1 MGNLKAI
8 KNRIEGVKSTRQI
21 TNAMKMVAASKLRKS
36 QESIESARP
45 YANLVGGM
53 LACVKKKNTQ
63 SVHPFFLEKQTKKSA
78 LVVVT
83 SDRGLCG
90 SFNSEIV
97 KRVKA
102 HLDKNANVD
111 VICVGKNGT
120 LALKKVCEVYS
131 DFTGLFNSMDF
142 SVAKDITEIVLELY
156 LNKGYEKVD
165 VIYNKFVSAIQQDII
180 FKGLFPI
187 EPSNEEGYSLTD
199 FLYEPDED
207 AIVEELG
214 RKYIAVEIWRVL
226 LESSAAEQAARM
238 TAMDNATENASEIIQ
253 NLSLQYN
260 RERQAAITG
269 EIIDIV
275 GGAEAINE

>member
-8 KNRIEGVKSTRQI
+8 KNRIEGVKSTKQI

-36 QESIESARP
+36 QEAIESARP

-53 LACVKKKNTQ
+53 LSCIKKKNAQ
-63 SVHPFFLEKQTKKSA
+63 SVHPFFLAKDSHKSA
-78 LVVVT
+78 LLVVT

-90 SFNSEIV
+90 SFNSEIL
-97 KRVKA
+97 KKVKA
-102 HLDKNANVD
+102 YLDDNADVD

-120 LALKKVCEVYS
+120 IALKKVCEVYS
-131 DFTGLFNSMDF
+131 QFTGLFNSMDF
-142 SVAKDITEIVLELY
+142 SVAKDIAETVLDLY
-156 LNKGYEKVD
+156 LNKGYERID
-165 VIYNKFVSAIQQDII
+165 VIYNKFVSVIQQDII
-180 FKGLFPI
+180 FKKLFPI
-187 EPSNEEGYSLTD
+187 EPSVEEDFSATD

-214 RKYIAVEIWRVL
+214 KKYISVEIWRII

-238 TAMDNATENASEIIQ
+238 TAMDNATENASEIIRS
-253 NLSLQYN
+253 LSLQYN
-260 RERQAAITG
+260 RERQSAITG

>member
-8 KNRIEGVKSTRQI
+8 KNRIEGVRSTRQI

-36 QESIESARP
+36 QEAIEDARP
-45 YANLVGGM
+45 YADLVGGM
-53 LACVKKKNTQ
+53 LSCVKKKNTQ
-63 SVHPFFLEKQTKKSA
+63 SNHPFFFVSDNPKNA

-97 KRVKA
+97 KRVKL
-102 HLDKNANVD
+102 HLKKNENTD
-111 VICVGKNGT
+111 VICIGKNG
-120 LALKKVCEVYS
+120 LSSLKKVCEVY
-131 DFTGLFNSMDF
+131 DNFTGLFNSMDF
-142 SVAKDITEIVLELY
+142 SVAKDITALVLDLY
-156 LNKGYEKVD
+156 LDKGYSNVS

-180 FKGLFPI
+180 FKNLFPI
-187 EPSNEEGYSLTD
+187 EPSADENISTID
-199 FLYEPDED
+199 FLYEPSEE
-207 AIVEELG
+207 AIIEELG
-214 RKYIAVEIWRVL
+214 RKYISVEIWRIL

-238 TAMDNATENASEIIQ
+238 TAMDNATENASEIIE
-253 NLSLQYN
+253 NLSLKYN

>member
-36 QESIESARP
+36 QEAIEAARP

-53 LACVKKKNTQ
+53 LECVKKKNSQ
-63 SVHPFFLEKQTKKSA
+63 SIHPFFLNKQTGKSA

-102 HLDKNANVD
+102 HLAENENVD

-120 LALKKVCEVYS
+120 VALKKVCEVYS

-142 SVAKDITEIVLELY
+142 SVAKDITEIVLDLY
-156 LNKGYEKVD
+156 LNKEYEKVD

-187 EPSNEEGYSLTD
+187 EPSNEEGLSLTD

-214 RKYIAVEIWRVL
+214 RKFISVEIWRIL

-238 TAMDNATENASEIIQ
+238 TAMDNATENASEIIDS
-253 NLSLQYN
+253 LSLKYN

>member
-8 KNRIEGVKSTRQI
+8 KSRIEGVKSTRQI

-36 QESIESARP
+36 QEAIESARP

-53 LACVKKKNTQ
+53 LSCVKKKNTQ
-63 SVHPFFLEKQTKKSA
+63 SVHPFFLAKDSQKSA

-102 HLDKNANVD
+102 HLDANANVD

-120 LALKKVCEVYS
+120 IALKKVCEVYS
-131 DFTGLFNSMDF
+131 QFTGLFNSMDF
-142 SVAKDITEIVLELY
+142 SVAKDITEIVLDLY

-180 FKGLFPI
+180 FKKLFPI
-187 EPSNEEGYSLTD
+187 EPSVEEDFSATD

-214 RKYIAVEIWRVL
+214 KKYISVEIWRIL

-238 TAMDNATENASEIIQ
+238 TAMDNATENASDIIQ
-253 NLSLQYN
+253 SLSLQYN
-260 RERQAAITG
+260 RERQSAITG

>member
-36 QESIESARP
+36 QEAIEAARP

-63 SVHPFFLEKQTKKSA
+63 SVHPFFLNKKTGKSA
-78 LVVVT
+78 LLVVT

-97 KRVKA
+97 KKVKS
-102 HLDKNANVD
+102 HLDVNEDVD
-111 VICVGKNGT
+111 VICVGKNGAV
-120 LALKKVCEVYS
+120 ALKKVCEVYS
-131 DFTGLFNSMDF
+131 EFTGLFNSMDF
-142 SVAKDITEIVLELY
+142 SVAKDITQIVLDLY

-165 VIYNKFVSAIQQDII
+165 VIYNKFVSAIQQEII
-180 FKGLFPI
+180 FKKLFPI
-187 EPSNEEGYSLTD
+187 EPSSQEGFSLTD

-207 AIVEELG
+207 AIIEELG

-253 NLSLQYN
+253 SLSLQYN
-260 RERQAAITG
+260 RERQSAITG

>member
-8 KNRIEGVKSTRQI
+8 KNRIEGVRSTRQI

-36 QESIESARP
+36 QEAIESARP
-45 YANLVGGM
+45 YADLVGGM
-53 LACVKKKNTQ
+53 LSCVKKKNTQ
-63 SVHPFFLEKQTKKSA
+63 AGHPFFSVGDSQKSA
-78 LVVVT
+78 LLVVT

-97 KRVKA
+97 KRVKL
-102 HLDKNANVD
+102 HLKENENTD
-111 VICVGKNGT
+111 VICVGKNG
-120 LALKKVCEVYS
+120 LSSLKKVCEVY
-131 DFTGLFNSMDF
+131 DNFTGLFNSMDF
-142 SVAKDITEIVLELY
+142 SVAKDITELVLDLY
-156 LNKGYEKVD
+156 LDKGYSNVS

-180 FKGLFPI
+180 FKNLFPI
-187 EPSNEEGYSLTD
+187 EPSADDTISTTD
-199 FLYEPDED
+199 FLYEPSEE
-207 AIVEELG
+207 AIIEELG
-214 RKYIAVEIWRVL
+214 RKYISVEIWRIL

-238 TAMDNATENASEIIQ
+238 TAMDNATENASEIIE
-253 NLSLQYN
+253 NLSLKYN